1 MHAFVQIL
9 RKDLLRKLRSPLATI
24 VFLLFP
30 ILFSLLI
37 GLTFGGSGE
46 KIAPIKIALVDEDQ
60 GLLARL
66 VRSSFAQD
74 RMPQRFEARVV
85 EMAEAERLI
94 EKNAVSAI
102 VRIPPGFSD
111 SLLDARPTH
120 LEVVRNPAQ
129 SIYPQV
135 VEQVVRVLARV
146 GGSGVR
152 ILEQPLREIR
162 GAVDAEETTLPD
174 AFISRVSVG
183 ISRRMDAVGRYAFPP
198 AVRIEKAATPETE
211 DGGGDSP
218 FRIAL
223 YILPGMAIFSLL
235 MLAISSM
242 ADFQREASAGTLARQ
257 FASPVGGGS
266 VVLGKVA
273 ATWVL
278 SLLSVAVLSI
288 LVIVWS
294 TTRVDLGAFALLSVA
309 FALAATGFAAFLY
322 SLFRSERAAGALG
335 SILVIVMS
343 MAGGSFVP
351 LDMLPGF
358 FRSIAPATLIYWAAE
373 GYREVLLDSAGLR
386 EVGRNILVLL
396 AIGAILTGAAVARFH
411 RRYVR
416 GGGS

>member
-1 MHAFVQIL
+1 MQAFLRIL
-9 RKDLLRKLRSPLATI
+9 RKDLLRKARSPLATI

-46 KIAPIKIALVDEDQ
+46 KIAPIKIALVDEDR
-60 GLLARL
+60 GLVARL
-66 VRSSFAQD
+66 LRSSFAQD
-74 RMPQRFEARVV
+74 RMPQRFETRVV
-85 EMAEAERLI
+85 SMEDAERLI
-94 EKNAVSAI
+94 EKNEVSAI

-129 SIYPQV
+129 SIYPQI
-135 VEQVVRVLARV
+135 VEQVVRVLGRI
-146 GGSGVR
+146 GGSAVR
-152 ILEQPLREIR
+152 ILEGPLREIR
-162 GAVDAEETTLPD
+162 GTVDGAAAPPADL
-174 AFISRVSVG
+174 FISRVSVEIG
-183 ISRRMDAVGRYAFPP
+183 RRMNAVARYAFPP
-198 AVRIEKAATPETE
+198 AVRIENPPATDAKGDAAA
-211 DGGGDSP
+211 SP

-235 MLAISSM
+235 MLALSSM
-242 ADFQREASAGTLARQ
+242 ADFQREAYAGTLARQ
-257 FASPVGGGS
+257 FASPVGGGA

-278 SLLSVAVLSI
+278 SLLAVGVLSI

-294 TTRVDLGAFALLSVA
+294 TTPVDLGVFALLSIA
-309 FALAATGFAAFLY
+309 FALAATGFAALLY
-322 SLFRSERAAGALG
+322 SLFRSERAAGAFG

-351 LDMLPGF
+351 LEMMPDF
-358 FRSIAPATLIYWAAE
+358 FRSIAPATMIYWAAE
-373 GYREVLLDSAGLR
+373 GYRAVLLDSAGLS
-386 EVGRNILVLL
+386 EVGMNILILA
-396 AIGAILTGAAVARFH
+396 AIGALFSGTAVARFH
-411 RRYVR
+411 RRYAR